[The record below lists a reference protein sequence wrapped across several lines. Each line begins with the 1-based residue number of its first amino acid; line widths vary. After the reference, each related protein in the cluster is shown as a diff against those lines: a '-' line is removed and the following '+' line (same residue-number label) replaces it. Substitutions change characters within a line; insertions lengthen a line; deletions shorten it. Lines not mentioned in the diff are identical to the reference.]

1 MNISETKFSKSPD
14 PERSSVPQK
23 HSRMNSLLE
32 EHKFKNLSTHTPLTS
47 MHNPSDA
54 RMGFATSSEF
64 RESYSSALFPTVGI
78 SSQYKRSI
86 NSGYKKIIQGA
97 HSSRPSPELSRLFSN
112 KIIAGNPSITF
123 SLGKAEHKFRVNLEQ
138 S

>member
-14 PERSSVPQK
+14 PERAIPQR
-23 HSRMNSLLE
+23 HTRVASLLE
-32 EHKFKNLSTHTPLTS
+32 EHKFKNLTTHTPLTS
-47 MHNPSDA
+47 LQNQSDA
-54 RMGFATSSEF
+54 KMGFATGSEF

-78 SSQYKRSI
+78 SSQYKRSL
-86 NSGYKKIIQGA
+86 NSGYKKILQGA
-97 HSSRPSPELSRLFSN
+97 QSSRPSPELSRLFSN

-123 SLGKAEHKFRVNLEQ
+123 SLGKAEHKYRVNLEQ